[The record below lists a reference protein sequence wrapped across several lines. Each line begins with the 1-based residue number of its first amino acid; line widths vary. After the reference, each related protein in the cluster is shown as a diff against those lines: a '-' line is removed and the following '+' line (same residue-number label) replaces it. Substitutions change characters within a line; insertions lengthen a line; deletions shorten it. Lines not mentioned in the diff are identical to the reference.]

1 MATTTTKTA
10 GARVSEEGIIETF
23 HYDDDD
29 DEEIDAAKNGVAFL
43 VYKKALQSTGVDPQ
57 PVITAAKTFV
67 DTAQQTTKA
76 IEGAKPIA
84 SATVETISSSDPT
97 VIARTTG
104 ALFIAYLLLPPIWSA
119 ITFNFCGY
127 KGANGLASPRDFLVP
142 TAWYED
148 KFNPGYT
155 IVQNFGG
162 ELFVAVLDFSPFNVV
177 AWHGNYVPYKVGLQ
191 WMLSLYNNKLNRI
204 LADEMGLG
212 KTVQVMALIAYFME
226 FKANYGPLLII
237 VPNAVLVNWK
247 SKFYNWL
254 PSVSCIFYVGSKDQR
269 SKLFS
274 QLMSKKVPRTKEELL
289 ELNGMSKAKVSN
301 YGDQILETIEN
312 TINEY
317 YKLDKSINGS
327 ADSAKR
333 RRDANGGLDRTMKM
347 LE

>member
-1 MATTTTKTA
+1 M
-10 GARVSEEGIIETF
+10 
-23 HYDDDD
+23 
-29 DEEIDAAKNGVAFL
+29 
-43 VYKKALQSTGVDPQ
+43 
-57 PVITAAKTFV
+57 
-67 DTAQQTTKA
+67 
-76 IEGAKPIA
+76 
-84 SATVETISSSDPT
+84 
-97 VIARTTG
+97 
-104 ALFIAYLLLPPIWSA
+104 LLL
-119 ITFNFCGY
+119 GM
-127 KGANGLASPRDFLVP
+127 
-142 TAWYED
+142 
-148 KFNPGYT
+148 
-155 IVQNFGG
+155 
-162 ELFVAVLDFSPFNVV
+162 
-177 AWHGNYVPYKVGLQ
+177 VGLQ

-274 QLMSKKVPRTKEELL
+274 QVSMPYLIHTCRGSASSSLPISFSVTFLQELMSKKVPRTKEELL

>member
-1 MATTTTKTA
+1 
-10 GARVSEEGIIETF
+10 
-23 HYDDDD
+23 
-29 DEEIDAAKNGVAFL
+29 FL

-127 KGANGLASPRDFLVP
+127 KELPSELRGLVRNVKKAEAELVALKISYLKKINKGSNIRCPPRVIPVAVRGFGTTSQSSAKLLPGADCANGLASPRDFLVP

-289 ELNGMSKAKVSN
+289 ELNGMS
-301 YGDQILETIEN
+301 
-312 TINEY
+312 
-317 YKLDKSINGS
+317 
-327 ADSAKR
+327 
-333 RRDANGGLDRTMKM
+333 
-347 LE
+347 